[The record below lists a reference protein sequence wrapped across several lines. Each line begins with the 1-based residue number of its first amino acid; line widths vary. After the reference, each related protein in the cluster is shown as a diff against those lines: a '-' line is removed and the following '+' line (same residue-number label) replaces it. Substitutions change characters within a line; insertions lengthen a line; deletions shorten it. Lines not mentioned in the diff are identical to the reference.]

1 MIYVNLHPQEILL
14 RVVLQ
19 HLGAVCEVGGERSE
33 REAARSAAERA
44 SEVRVSAPIELRQ
57 GSGGAAPGKF
67 LRFLRIIYLK
77 QALLAIENIFR
88 SFFLTT

>member
-1 MIYVNLHPQEILL
+1 MIYVNLHPQKILL

-19 HLGAVCEVGGERSE
+19 HLGAVCEVGGER
-33 REAARSAAERA
+33 EAARSAAESA